1 VRPKISACES
11 TKRKKGPIGLCQ
23 PASCSKIPY
32 VGNFEQGNIAGSSGG
47 HAQKSCSI
55 QQNWKQ
61 FRRNIKEKW
70 VKLSDEDLAEI
81 NGRRE
86 LLEKTIQ
93 ARYGFASD
101 YVHKEIDDWLRWQHS
116 RPTEPSKNDL
126 FE

>member
-1 VRPKISACES
+1 MDWS
-11 TKRKKGPIGLCQ
+11 
-23 PASCSKIPY
+23 
-32 VGNFEQGNIAGSSGG
+32 
-47 HAQKSCSI
+47 SI

-116 RPTEPSKNDL
+116 RPTEPGASKNDL
-126 FE
+126 FEREQNS